1 MIREFRVESDKALP
15 YRKAFKTKAKT
26 LKGIVRAARIVTE
39 DSDVD
44 ASCISPAWRPG
55 RHPLSN
61 PYARKALGIEG

>member
-1 MIREFRVESDKALP
+1 MIRKFRAETGDA
-15 YRKAFKTKAKT
+15 RQKAFETRAET
-26 LKGIVRAARIVTE
+26 PDGIVRAGRKAAE

-44 ASCISPAWRPG
+44 ASCISPARRPG